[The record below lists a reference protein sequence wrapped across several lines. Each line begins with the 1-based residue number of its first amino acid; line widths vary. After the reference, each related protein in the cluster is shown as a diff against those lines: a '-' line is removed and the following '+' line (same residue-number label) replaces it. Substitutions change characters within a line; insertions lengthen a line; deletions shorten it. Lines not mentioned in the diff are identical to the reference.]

1 MKKNT
6 SLTDQSEIDTRK
18 KKFSINLGSD
28 YRVENGITSLYP
40 TILRHRRREQK
51 KIQDAETYSGRKCIG
66 LIMILIVYDE
76 NKHLFT

>member
-51 KIQDAETYSGRKCIG
+51 EIQDAETYSGRKYIG
-66 LIMILIVYDE
+66 LIMTLIVYDE
-76 NKHLFT
+76 KKHLFT